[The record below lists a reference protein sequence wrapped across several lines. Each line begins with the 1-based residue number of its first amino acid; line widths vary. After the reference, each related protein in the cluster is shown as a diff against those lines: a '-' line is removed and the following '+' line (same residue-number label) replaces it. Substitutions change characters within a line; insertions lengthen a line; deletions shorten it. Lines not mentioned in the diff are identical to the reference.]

1 MPLFRYKNIQKIRHK
16 RCKKNIEI
24 RHKRCKKNIENG
36 ILKESLRAKNKK
48 KCESVLPREG
58 RNYI

>member
-1 MPLFRYKNIQKIRHK
+1 MPLFRYKNIQK
-16 RCKKNIEI
+16 I

-58 RNYI
+58 RNYT